1 MKFLAI
7 IPARKNSKRL
17 KFKNKKKLLGKPLIE
32 YTINV
37 AKKINFFNNI
47 IITTDDPDILKIAI
61 NKNILAPW
69 LRPKV
74 LSTSKASTY
83 QVVKHALEWFEKN
96 FYKVDAIFLLQPTSP
111 FRTKK
116 NILKTL
122 SLFKLNKFKKSIVS
136 MSVEKSTTQ
145 RKKNGKNLVPNG
157 STYLISKKALLKYKS
172 FINKDNVPY
181 LIKSHEE
188 TIDID
193 YPLDWIK
200 AEKVIKKLKN
210 EK

>member
-1 MKFLAI
+1 
-7 IPARKNSKRL
+7 
-17 KFKNKKKLLGKPLIE
+17 
-32 YTINV
+32 
-37 AKKINFFNNI
+37 
-47 IITTDDPDILKIAI
+47 
-61 NKNILAPW
+61 
-69 LRPKV
+69 
-74 LSTSKASTY
+74 
-83 QVVKHALEWFEKN
+83 
-96 FYKVDAIFLLQPTSP
+96 
-111 FRTKK
+111 
-116 NILKTL
+116 
-122 SLFKLNKFKKSIVS
+122 

-172 FINKDNVPY
+172 FINKDNIPY